1 VVQEPE
7 AVPEPEA
14 VAEPE
19 AAMAGETAAAEV
31 RADEILADGEDVSE
45 SIVEDSPEAEAIQDA
60 FEPEQP
66 PVEDIHAQHEAEVE
80 AEAIQEAFEEP
91 MPAPEWSAAAAP
103 AVADEALA
111 PEDQVRDAAG
121 QPSYEPTD
129 QPPPTDEAP
138 RVIDDAPRARGAE
151 ATVSAVRG
159 PEEFIA
165 PPPSAPPPVTQPGS
179 VSGEEELMWLGDEFE
194 EADLEVAAQGWRS
207 PDAPS
212 SGAAK
217 ASPTLE
223 LSDAE
228 LTQLAEDE
236 GWDSDEVEAIRRLLG
251 RPSDAPSEAA
261 GPDAPAGSDA
271 PAGRREEPAQGSPST
286 SPIPEPWSPDPSDP
300 AHDPEWLEG
309 RSGAAAEAYR
319 RLRKLFPS

>member
-1 VVQEPE
+1 
-7 AVPEPEA
+7 
-14 VAEPE
+14 
-19 AAMAGETAAAEV
+19 
-31 RADEILADGEDVSE
+31 
-45 SIVEDSPEAEAIQDA
+45 
-60 FEPEQP
+60 
-66 PVEDIHAQHEAEVE
+66 
-80 AEAIQEAFEEP
+80 
-91 MPAPEWSAAAAP
+91 
-103 AVADEALA
+103 
-111 PEDQVRDAAG
+111 
-121 QPSYEPTD
+121 
-129 QPPPTDEAP
+129 
-138 RVIDDAPRARGAE
+138 
-151 ATVSAVRG
+151 
-159 PEEFIA
+159 
-165 PPPSAPPPVTQPGS
+165 
-179 VSGEEELMWLGDEFE
+179 MWLGDEFE

-236 GWDSDEVEAIRRLLG
+236 GWNSDEVEAIRRLLG
-251 RPSDAPSEAA
+251 RPSDAPPEAG
-261 GPDAPAGSDA
+261 GPGTQAAAGSDV
-271 PAGRREEPAQGSPST
+271 PAGPREEPGEDSPST